1 MKLKNVSARGWIVAG
16 KMIAPG
22 QVEDVECTIEDVVD
36 NDEIEIV
43 KGNVEQV
50 QDGEEVKEVKRG
62 RPAKE
67 DK

>member
-22 QVEDVECTIEDVVD
+22 QVEDVECTLADITD
-36 NDEIEIV
+36 NDEIDIV

>member
-16 KMIAPG
+16 KMIAPC
-22 QVEDVECTIEDVVD
+22 QVEDVECTLADITD

-43 KGNVEQV
+43 KGNAEQV

>member
-36 NDEIEIV
+36 NDEIDIV
-43 KGNVEQV
+43 KGKVDQV
-50 QDGEEVKEVKRG
+50 EEVKEVKRG